1 VAFDLSKLGWKSFQ
15 DLACALTAE
24 VLGRPVQGFLGSHD
38 GGRDGAF
45 IGTWENSGSTVLKS
59 TIQCKFIGKPGAALT
74 LAGLKGELPKAA
86 KLAQQGLAQ
95 DYIILTNAGVS
106 GDADQQICAAFEAVG
121 VMKCRVFGGS
131 WIIQQ
136 LEESSRLRML
146 VPRVYG
152 IGDLSH
158 IITDHGHKQAKAI
171 LDSMG
176 SDLSCFVP
184 TDAYRQALSALHDH
198 SFVIL
203 LGDPA
208 SGKSTIAAILALGAL
223 NDGCLGALK
232 ITTPD
237 HLNLWHPGERQFLW
251 VDDAFG
257 SNQFDVARMSRWN
270 AELGTLRAAIEGG
283 ARVVFTSRNYI
294 WEAAKSHL
302 KSSAFP
308 LLKESQVVV
317 NVHALSNEERA
328 QMLYNHVR
336 RTHPRDMRKRLKP
349 FLPAISGNKD
359 FLPETAR
366 RLGDP
371 IFTNKLELSEIR
383 LTRLVEH
390 PVEFLTE
397 ILAQLDDPSRAAIA
411 LIFLNSETGVPSPIR
426 FSPALETVNRLLGVQ
441 SADVSKAMQHL
452 NDSLTRLMSHDDGD
466 RWVFRHPT
474 VTDAFAELVAG
485 SPELIELYICGAKL
499 DRLIREV
506 VCGAM
511 QIERAKLRVPV
522 SLYTS
527 LIVRLQ
533 SLTLDEGVKSFLGA
547 RCDRTFLHLILEA
560 RADILV
566 WAAETNTNELSSGSK
581 LLLAALTSYG
591 LLPEASRV
599 RIVERV
605 RDHSMTWLD
614 ANPLQDKTLQQIFT
628 TSEFEDF
635 SQQFKREWLQD
646 IPNLFDNLQGRFS
659 SDDEVALFR
668 EFKENLQRA
677 ECFYGDENLEN
688 ELMDLYAQLDAH
700 ISDLE
705 DKEPGSPATTWQPS
719 TPTTVDVTP
728 SATSEHSGTIFDDVD
743 D

>member
-1 VAFDLSKLGWKSFQ
+1 MTYDLSKLGWKAFQ
-15 DLACALTAE
+15 DLASAVTAE
-24 VLGRPVQGFLGSHD
+24 VLGRPVQSFLGSND

-45 IGTWENSGSTVLKS
+45 VGTWEDSGEAALKS

-74 LAGLKGELPKAA
+74 LAGLKNELPKAA

-95 DYIILTNAGVS
+95 DYVILTNAGVS

-121 VMKCRVFGGS
+121 VTKCRVFGGS

-136 LEESSRLRML
+136 LAESSRLRML

-158 IITDHGHKQAKAI
+158 IITGHGYKQAKAI

-184 TDAYRQALSALHDH
+184 TDAYRQALSALHNH

-223 NDGCLGALK
+223 DDGCLGALK
-232 ITTPD
+232 INAPD
-237 HLNLWHPGERQFLW
+237 QLNLWHPGERQFLW

-257 SNQFDVARMSRWN
+257 PNQFDVARMGRWN

-308 LLKESQVVV
+308 LLRESQVVV
-317 NVHALSNEERA
+317 NVHALSSNERA

-336 RTHPRDMRKRLKP
+336 RTHPGEMRKRLKP
-349 FLPAISGNKD
+349 FLPAISSNEA

-371 IFTNKLELSEIR
+371 IFINKLELSETR

-411 LIFLNSETGVPSPIR
+411 LIFLNSETGVPSPIAS
-426 FSPALETVNRLLGVQ
+426 SPALEMVNRLLGVQ
-441 SADVSKAMQHL
+441 PADVSKAMQHL
-452 NDSLTRLMSHDDGD
+452 NDSLTRLISHDDGD

-485 SPELIELYICGAKL
+485 SPELIELYIHGAKL

-511 QIERAKLRVPV
+511 KIDRASLRVPV
-522 SLYTS
+522 SLYPS

-533 SLTLDEGVKSFLGA
+533 SNPLDEGLKSFLGA
-547 RCDRTFLHLILEA
+547 RCDRAFLRLILEA

-566 WAAETNTNELSSGSK
+566 WAAETNTNDLSSGSK

-591 LLPEASRV
+591 LLPEESRAQ
-599 RIVERV
+599 IVEKV
-605 RDHSMTWLD
+605 RDHSLTWLD
-614 ANPLQDKTLQQIFT
+614 ANLLQDKMLKQIFT
-628 TSEFEDF
+628 ADEFQDF
-635 SQQFKREWLQD
+635 AQQFKKQWLHD
-646 IPNLFDNLQGRFS
+646 IPNLFDDLQGRFS
-659 SDDEVALFR
+659 SDDEIILYKD
-668 EFKENLQRA
+668 FKENLQKA
-677 ECFYGDENLEN
+677 EQFYADESLEN
-688 ELMDLYAQLDAH
+688 ELPELYAQLDAH

-705 DKEPGSPATTWQPS
+705 DKRPDSPASMWRPS
-719 TPTTVDVTP
+719 SPTEVDVTASTT
-728 SATSEHSGTIFDDVD
+728 SADSGTIFDDVD